1 VLDHPSTAVSPF
13 LRIISAMITPAILIL
28 ATGSLV
34 TSTMARLNRAGD
46 RARALIIQLPEAD
59 GDPQRIELY
68 RGWLFRYRRRSGLT
82 ERALTSFYVAIFM
95 FVGGS
100 LAIAADDVLHASV
113 PWLSLALVVTGAL
126 VLFFGTAAL
135 VIETQLATGQLR
147 SEIEF
152 AMGETIEQ
160 MEAEMRTPPK
170 TG

>member
-1 VLDHPSTAVSPF
+1 
-13 LRIISAMITPAILIL
+13 
-28 ATGSLV
+28 
-34 TSTMARLNRAGD
+34 
-46 RARALIIQLPEAD
+46 
-59 GDPQRIELY
+59 
-68 RGWLFRYRRRSGLT
+68 
-82 ERALTSFYVAIFM
+82 M